1 VSKDISGVDGSVLTQ
16 LWGVGTTLIYG
27 PIMSLL
33 ILKLVDVTIGLRV
46 AADEERQGLDI
57 TQHGESI
64 E

>member
-1 VSKDISGVDGSVLTQ
+1 VDGSVLTQ

-57 TQHGESI
+57 TQHGERI